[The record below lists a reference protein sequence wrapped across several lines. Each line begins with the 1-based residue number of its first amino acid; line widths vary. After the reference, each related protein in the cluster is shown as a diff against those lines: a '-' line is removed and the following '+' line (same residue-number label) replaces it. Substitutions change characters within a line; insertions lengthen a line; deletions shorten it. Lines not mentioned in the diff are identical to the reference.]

1 MNFEN
6 DEEALR
12 KAILEVD
19 QRIKKLEEHKE
30 SVDKDIIKGKADN
43 NTITETLR
51 RLERNLNELYKKRA
65 FLIKERDSKS
75 LSS

>member
-1 MNFEN
+1 MDFEN
-6 DEEALR
+6 DKEALR

-30 SVDKDIIKGKADN
+30 SVDEEIRKGKTEN
-43 NTITETLR
+43 KTVTETLR
-51 RLERNLNELYKKRA
+51 RLERNLGELHKKRA